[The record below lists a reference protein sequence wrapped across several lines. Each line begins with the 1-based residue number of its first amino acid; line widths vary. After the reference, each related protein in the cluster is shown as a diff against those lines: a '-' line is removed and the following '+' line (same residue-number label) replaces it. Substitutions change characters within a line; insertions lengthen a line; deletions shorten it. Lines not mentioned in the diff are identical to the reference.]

1 MEQLLVQ
8 QQEAVLG
15 LVLGRVQVP
24 ERELTFRRNSLPMA
38 AWHSTGARLRLCCR
52 TAVRGRWAAPLMTLG
67 ASCGC
72 WLLLLDTC

>member
-8 QQEAVLG
+8 QQEAVQG
-15 LVLGRVQVP
+15 LVLGLVQAR
-24 ERELTFRRNSLPMA
+24 ERELTLRRSSLPTA
-38 AWHSTGARLRLCCR
+38 AWHSTGVRLRLCCR

-72 WLLLLDTC
+72 WLLLLDTY